1 MSKIT
6 NLIFKN
12 QNHYLTSGYGY
23 RKIINTKGGATSSF
37 HNGTD
42 YGTMGKKLAQYAIEQ
57 GEVLSCGTDKLG
69 GKFVWIKYPRINV
82 KMLHYHLYSVNCKKG
97 SKVSKGTLLG
107 YTGMSGKATGIHLH
121 LSIVDLY
128 TGKYVDPEKYN
139 YNEKAT
145 TKTNYADSRNYY
157 KKGDKG
163 EYIRKLCNF
172 FAENYWG
179 YFCKNKKD
187 AHKVLDGSLF
197 GPYLEKWV
205 KEFQRRTKLE
215 TDGRIGPLTKD
226 KLREYGFKY

>member
-12 QNHYLTSGYGY
+12 QSHYVTSGYGY
-23 RKIINTKGGATSSF
+23 RKIINTKGGATSRF

-69 GKFVWIKYPRINV
+69 GKFVWVKYPRINV

-121 LSIVDLY
+121 LSIVDLS
-128 TGKYVDPEKYN
+128 TGKYIDPEKEILIKRYGLDGN
-139 YNEKAT
+139 DEITQKEIAKELGISRSYVSRIEKRAT
-145 TKTNYADSRNYY
+145 IKIL
-157 KKGDKG
+157 K
-163 EYIRKLCNF
+163 EFI
-172 FAENYWG
+172 
-179 YFCKNKKD
+179 KNKNN
-187 AHKVLDGSLF
+187 
-197 GPYLEKWV
+197 
-205 KEFQRRTKLE
+205 
-215 TDGRIGPLTKD
+215 
-226 KLREYGFKY
+226 